1 MMNNA
6 PFGKTMD
13 FVRKNRDIKLATT
26 EKEERNYYQ
35 NQIIIPQSF
44 SQRRI

>member
-1 MMNNA
+1 MNNTT
-6 PFGKTMD
+6 FGKTMD